1 VELSDQFN
9 FFLDDERFKKENQE
23 PYFPSNKWKL
33 TVDSADVVNK
43 GVVSAADASKIVPVM
58 RWERNGKLLKNSILV
73 YDIIRN
79 NNWERPIYF
88 ASTIGQD
95 AFNGLQDYFQLEG
108 LAYRLVPVKTV
119 SQNPLQVGRVNT
131 EDMYDNVMNKFKWGN
146 MQDTVMDIYLDENN
160 LRMVSN
166 LRMQFANL
174 ADALTEEGQKD
185 KAVIVLDKCFE
196 VMPEEVVRYD
206 EQILYLA
213 EEYVE
218 AGEKEKGTALFE
230 RYFELIEEKLDYLE
244 SLDPNEVLSVV
255 GDFERDFTVLSY
267 TLRRTS
273 DTVKDSVF
281 LNQIGGRF
289 ESNYENYLRIEATK
303 RKEYEERRSGKKGDF

>member
-1 VELSDQFN
+1 MESCF
-9 FFLDDERFKKENQE
+9 
-23 PYFPSNKWKL
+23 
-33 TVDSADVVNK
+33 
-43 GVVSAADASKIVPVM
+43 
-58 RWERNGKLLKNSILV
+58 KNSILV

-108 LAYRLVPVKTV
+108 LAYRLVPIKTV

-244 SLDPNEVLSVV
+244 SLDPNEALSVV